1 MAEASSSPV
10 AGSQE
15 GNDVSSPQTPW
26 ERVSASRRSRRSEDQ
41 AARSDGG
48 RRQPASGALRGQ
60 RGDVRTDEWLI
71 EDKFTDAE
79 SFSIKLTM
87 LKKTIHEALVTGG
100 RLPMW
105 RIVIQGH
112 RFRLLREEDYLW
124 LKAQVDDNANT
135 H

>member
-1 MAEASSSPV
+1 VSQPLVDPGGLRIRPHALTA
-10 AGSQE
+10 AGGSL
-15 GNDVSSPQTPW
+15 
-26 ERVSASRRSRRSEDQ
+26 RA
-41 AARSDGG
+41 
-48 RRQPASGALRGQ
+48 GALRGQ